1 MLLQPRAVAEA
12 VGRLVDKPRPVTVL
26 PRRRGPLIR
35 AIDLW
40 PRLGEKVIGPALA
53 AGRLKQRR
61 LKKRVGKA
69 HP

>member
-1 MLLQPRAVAEA
+1 VARSVA
-12 VGRLVDKPRPVTVL
+12 ALVDKPRPVTIL

-35 AIDLW
+35 ALDLW

-61 LKKRVGKA
+61 YRRRPPSG
-69 HP
+69 